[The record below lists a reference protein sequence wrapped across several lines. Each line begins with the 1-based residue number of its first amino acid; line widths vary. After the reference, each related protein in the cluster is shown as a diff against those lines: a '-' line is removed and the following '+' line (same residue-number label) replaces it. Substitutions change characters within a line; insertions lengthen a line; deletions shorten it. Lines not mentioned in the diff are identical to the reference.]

1 VLRKHNHQQL
11 EAKEEIAYC
20 TTILEQPE
28 HDCFYRET
36 AKLYFST
43 EASNKDNV
51 FRSNILG

>member
-1 VLRKHNHQQL
+1 MLRKHNHQQL